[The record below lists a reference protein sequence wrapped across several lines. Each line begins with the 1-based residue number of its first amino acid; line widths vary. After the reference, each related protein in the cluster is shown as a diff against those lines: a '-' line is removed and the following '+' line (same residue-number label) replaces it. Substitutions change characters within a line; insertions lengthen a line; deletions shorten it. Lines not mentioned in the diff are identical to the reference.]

1 MKKASIVTIG
11 DELLIG
17 QVIDTNSAWI
27 AQKLNPL
34 GIEVVERIA
43 VADGFEA
50 ISSGLARASE
60 LSDLILVTGGLG
72 PTKDDITKKVI
83 CEFFNSEMVFDEG
96 TFARI
101 SSFFKQIGREFKQ
114 AHREQCFMPAIATL
128 LENDLG
134 TAPGMLI
141 QSEGKDYYF
150 SPGVPYETYH
160 IYEKHILPKLS
171 LQANLFKI
179 QHLTIGFAGIGET
192 DIEQNMSDIL
202 SKMPSW
208 CKVAYLPSTL
218 SVRVRFTASSDETST
233 VQAYFEE
240 LKESLTQLFGD
251 KIYALK
257 DVDLESAF
265 AQLMVEKG
273 LRFGTAESCTGGNIS
288 SKLIQRS
295 GASEYFQLALVTYSN
310 EAKISQLNVNPSTLD
325 ANGAVSEPVVKEML
339 EGLLSKGLIDIGVAV
354 SGIAGPTGGSDEKP
368 VGTICIAVG
377 NKTKIRTI
385 SVKFAKDRSRNIEYA
400 TMTAINLARK
410 FILDNY

>member
-1 MKKASIVTIG
+1 
-11 DELLIG
+11 
-17 QVIDTNSAWI
+17 
-27 AQKLNPL
+27 
-34 GIEVVERIA
+34 
-43 VADGFEA
+43 
-50 ISSGLARASE
+50 
-60 LSDLILVTGGLG
+60 
-72 PTKDDITKKVI
+72 
-83 CEFFNSEMVFDEG
+83 
-96 TFARI
+96 
-101 SSFFKQIGREFKQ
+101 
-114 AHREQCFMPAIATL
+114 
-128 LENDLG
+128 
-134 TAPGMLI
+134 
-141 QSEGKDYYF
+141 
-150 SPGVPYETYH
+150 
-160 IYEKHILPKLS
+160 
-171 LQANLFKI
+171 
-179 QHLTIGFAGIGET
+179 
-192 DIEQNMSDIL
+192 
-202 SKMPSW
+202 
-208 CKVAYLPSTL
+208 
-218 SVRVRFTASSDETST
+218 VRFTASSDETST

-377 NKTKIRTI
+377 NKTKIRTK

-410 FILDNY
+410 FILENY

>member
-72 PTKDDITKKVI
+72 PTKDDITKEVI

-114 AHREQCFMPAIATL
+114 AHREQCFMPAIAQL

-141 QSEGKDYYF
+141 QREGKDY
-150 SPGVPYETYH
+150 
-160 IYEKHILPKLS
+160 
-171 LQANLFKI
+171 
-179 QHLTIGFAGIGET
+179 
-192 DIEQNMSDIL
+192 
-202 SKMPSW
+202 
-208 CKVAYLPSTL
+208 
-218 SVRVRFTASSDETST
+218 
-233 VQAYFEE
+233 
-240 LKESLTQLFGD
+240 
-251 KIYALK
+251 
-257 DVDLESAF
+257 
-265 AQLMVEKG
+265 
-273 LRFGTAESCTGGNIS
+273 
-288 SKLIQRS
+288 
-295 GASEYFQLALVTYSN
+295 
-310 EAKISQLNVNPSTLD
+310 
-325 ANGAVSEPVVKEML
+325 
-339 EGLLSKGLIDIGVAV
+339 
-354 SGIAGPTGGSDEKP
+354 
-368 VGTICIAVG
+368 
-377 NKTKIRTI
+377 
-385 SVKFAKDRSRNIEYA
+385 
-400 TMTAINLARK
+400 
-410 FILDNY
+410 